1 MIHIRTTYIVL
12 VILTIACIMI
22 PRYAFPRLLGTSVPL
37 DVVESGS
44 MEPELHIGDLLV
56 AQGIR
61 YKDIKVGLIIVF
73 KRPSANYL
81 IVHRVYAI
89 HNKAMIITKGDNN
102 PFPDPFY
109 ITSSDVKGVV
119 IARIPLVGYLTLVF
133 RLK

>member
-1 MIHIRTTYIVL
+1 
-12 VILTIACIMI
+12 MI
-22 PRYAFPRLLGTSVPL
+22 PRYAFPKLLETSVPL

-56 AQGIR
+56 AKGLR
-61 YKDIKVGLIIVF
+61 HKDLKVGLIVVF

-81 IVHRVYAI
+81 IVHRIYAI
-89 HNKAMIITKGDNN
+89 YNGVRIVTKGDNN

-109 ITSSDVKGVV
+109 ISSNDIRGVV